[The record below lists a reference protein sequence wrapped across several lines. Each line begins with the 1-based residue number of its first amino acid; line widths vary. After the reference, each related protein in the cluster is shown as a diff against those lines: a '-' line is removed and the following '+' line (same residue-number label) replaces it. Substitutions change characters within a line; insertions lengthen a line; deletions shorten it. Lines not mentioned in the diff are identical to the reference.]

1 MGGDAKVAVRI
12 GTAVRGRPSEGL
24 AVRNVGTGLRSERV
38 RRLLPGLLLAAY
50 GVAFALRAFGGG
62 VPAFD
67 DHPGQLF
74 RLWHALDRSF
84 PDSRWTADWNPDWW
98 GGYPELQFYPP
109 GFALI
114 GAVIRLL
121 SLWQLPVEA
130 VYQILCG
137 FILLLPAVTTFILL
151 ARLLGDGWL
160 ALPPAFL
167 ALTLSAGLRGGVEES
182 MRWGMLTSRLPLG
195 VLPLLLLAL
204 KPWLD
209 GGRLPVWA
217 PVLAGAVILGHPSG
231 GPAMAALLTGAT
243 LLALAVRPR
252 RQTLADMSAVLV
264 LGLAFSAFWVVPFV
278 ARPGWVVPLAW
289 GEADLGRLLGDQAR
303 RPVVAAL
310 ASCAVLAW
318 GVVLARRRPF
328 VALVAAL
335 PLLLLGGVVA
345 DAALF
350 RRGWSPVEPARLTDS
365 LVFATLWAAGL
376 GMGSLVA
383 RLTARRSSGPARPA
397 AALAGVAL
405 LAVAAG
411 GTRGEATLTLWP
423 WDRARLWP
431 HLDEVSGARDLPR
444 LWDALRGTDR
454 VLFLTSSLRLDDD
467 PAWYAP
473 HSHALS
479 LAPRFAGREI
489 VHGTYTHPSPLAA
502 RFYTGA
508 TALPPRLGFLAE
520 QLDGQRLLGQPLGRL
535 SSEAF
540 ETFARPLRIATVV
553 VPSADAGRVPF
564 LDERYSPSRT
574 VAGFTLFERRER
586 PWPQVE
592 RITHRRYRVL
602 VPPSGGVWVKT
613 GVAAYP
619 LWQAKSGRGRLET
632 RADAWGLLEFR
643 VPLDVFEAE
652 LVYGE
657 GALEWVAVVLTGLG
671 LVAWPVWAWRGRRPA
686 PAGSGRSAAERRRRT
701 AVPR

>member
-1 MGGDAKVAVRI
+1 
-12 GTAVRGRPSEGL
+12 
-24 AVRNVGTGLRSERV
+24 V
-38 RRLLPGLLLAAY
+38 RRLLPGLLLVVY
-50 GVAFALRAFGGG
+50 GGAFALRAFGGG

-67 DHPGQLF
+67 DHPGQLV
-74 RLWHALDRSF
+74 RLWHALDRSL
-84 PDSRWTADWNPDWW
+84 PDGRWTADWSPDWW

-109 GFALI
+109 GFAI
-114 GAVIRLL
+114 AGAAIRLL

-137 FILLLPAVTTFILL
+137 LVLLLPAVGTFLLL
-151 ARLLGDGWL
+151 ARLLEDGWL

-182 MRWGMLTSRLPLG
+182 LRWGILASRLSLGLIPLF
-195 VLPLLLLAL
+195 LLAFR
-204 KPWLD
+204 PWLD
-209 GGRLPVWA
+209 SGRLPIWA
-217 PVLAGAVILGHPSG
+217 PVLAAAVILAHPSG
-231 GPAMAALLTGAT
+231 APAMAAILASAA

-252 RQTLADMSAVLV
+252 RQTLADVLAVVV
-264 LGLAFSAFWVVPFV
+264 LGLALCAFWALPFV

-289 GEADLGRLLGDQAR
+289 GEADLGRLFGDLTR
-303 RPVVAAL
+303 RPIL
-310 ASCAVLAW
+310 ATLAPCAVLAW
-318 GVVLARRRPF
+318 GAVLARRRPF

-335 PLLLLGGVVA
+335 PLVLLGVVTA

-350 RRGWSPVEPARLTDS
+350 RRGWSAIEPARLTDG
-365 LVFATLWAAGL
+365 LVFATLWAGGL
-376 GMGSLVA
+376 GVGSLVA
-383 RLTARRSSGPARPA
+383 RLTARRPSGLARPA
-397 AALAGVAL
+397 AALAAIAL
-405 LAVAAG
+405 LALAPG
-411 GTRGEATLTLWP
+411 GARSEPTLTLWP
-423 WDRARLWP
+423 WERARLWP

-444 LWDALRGTDR
+444 LWAALRGTDR
-454 VLFLTSSLRLDDD
+454 ILFLTSSLRLDED

-473 HSHALS
+473 HSHVLS

-508 TALPPRLGFLAE
+508 TAVPARVGFLAE

-553 VPSADAGRVPF
+553 VPAADAGRTPF
-564 LDERYSPSRT
+564 LDDRYAAART
-574 VAGFTLFERRER
+574 VAGFTLFERRDR

-602 VPPSGGVWVKT
+602 VLPSGGVWVKT
-613 GVAAYP
+613 GIAAYP
-619 LWQAKSGRGRLET
+619 LWQAKSGHGRLET
-632 RADAWGLLEFR
+632 RTDAWGLLEFR

-652 LVYGE
+652 LVYAE
-657 GALEWVAVVLTGLG
+657 GALEWAGVALTGLG
-671 LVAWPVWAWRGRRPA
+671 LAAWPAWAWRGRRRTP
-686 PAGSGRSAAERRRRT
+686 PGAGRPAAERRRR
-701 AVPR
+701 RGISR

>member
-1 MGGDAKVAVRI
+1 M
-12 GTAVRGRPSEGL
+12 
-24 AVRNVGTGLRSERV
+24 
-38 RRLLPGLLLAAY
+38 RRLLPGLLLVTY
-50 GVAFALRAFGGG
+50 GAAFALRAFGGG

-74 RLWHALDRSF
+74 RLWHALDRSL
-84 PDSRWTADWNPDWW
+84 PDGRWTADWNPDWW

-109 GFALI
+109 GFALA
-114 GAVIRLL
+114 GAAIRLL

-137 FILLLPAVTTFILL
+137 FVLLLPAVGTFLLL
-151 ARLLGDGWL
+151 ARLLDDAWL

-182 MRWGMLTSRLPLG
+182 LRWGILTSRLSLG
-195 VLPLLLLAL
+195 LLPLLLLAL
-204 KPWLD
+204 RPWLD
-209 GGRLPVWA
+209 SGRPPIWA
-217 PVLAGAVILGHPSG
+217 PVLAAAVILAHPSG
-231 GPAMAALLTGAT
+231 APAMAALLTCAA

-252 RQTLADMSAVLV
+252 RRTLGDVLAVVV
-264 LGLAFSAFWVVPFV
+264 LGLALCAFWALPFV

-289 GEADLGRLLGDQAR
+289 GEADLGRLAADLAR
-303 RPVVAAL
+303 RPVLIAL
-310 ASCAVLAW
+310 APCVVLAW
-318 GVVLARRRPF
+318 GAVLARRRPF
-328 VALVAAL
+328 VALVAVL
-335 PLLLLGGVVA
+335 PLALLVVVSA

-350 RRGWSPVEPARLTDS
+350 RRGWSAIEPARLTDG
-365 LVFATLWAAGL
+365 LVFATLWAASL
-376 GMGSLVA
+376 GVGSLVA
-383 RLTARRSSGPARPA
+383 RLTARRPSGLARPA
-397 AALAGVAL
+397 AALAAVAL
-405 LAVAAG
+405 LVLAPN
-411 GTRGEATLTLWP
+411 GTRGEPTLTLWP
-423 WDRARLWP
+423 WERARLWP
-431 HLDEVSGARDLPR
+431 HLDEISTARDLPR
-444 LWDALRGTDR
+444 LWGALRGTDR
-454 VLFLTSSLRLDDD
+454 VLFLTSSLRLDED

-473 HSHALS
+473 HSHVLS

-508 TALPPRLGFLAE
+508 TALSPRVGFLAE

-540 ETFARPLRIATVV
+540 ETLARPLRIATVV
-553 VPSADAGRVPF
+553 VPAADAGRTPF
-564 LDERYSPSRT
+564 LDERYAAART
-574 VAGFTLFERRER
+574 VAGFTLFERRDR

-613 GVAAYP
+613 GIAAYP
-619 LWQAKSGRGRLET
+619 LWQAKSSHGRLET

-652 LVYGE
+652 LVYAE
-657 GALEWVAVVLTGLG
+657 GAVEWAGVALTVLG
-671 LVAWPVWAWRGRRPA
+671 LAAWPVWAWRSRGPEAR
-686 PAGSGRSAAERRRRT
+686 SGAERRRR
-701 AVPR
+701 RGISR